1 MNPEPREHDLLDVAI
16 RDSIT
21 GRIVA
26 SAAGFWSRAWR
37 WSALG
42 VFVASWGE
50 LWQRLSGAQRIR
62 AVAIAGAVAMI
73 VDRGMALAVPAEPLS
88 AVLPSLVLVAC
99 TAAAVFA
106 EPLARSVGQLR
117 R

>member
-1 MNPEPREHDLLDVAI
+1 MMPETRDHDLLDAAI

-21 GRIVA
+21 GRIAV
-26 SAAGFWSRAWR
+26 SAAGVWSRAWR
-37 WSALG
+37 SSALG
-42 VFVASWGE
+42 AFAASGQE
-50 LWQRLSGAQRIR
+50 LWHGLTGAQRVRVI
-62 AVAIAGAVAMI
+62 AIAGAVAMI
-73 VDRGMALAVPAEPLS
+73 VDRAMALAVPAEPLS

-106 EPLARSVGQLR
+106 EPLARAVGQLR

>member
-1 MNPEPREHDLLDVAI
+1 MNLEPEHDILDVAI

-21 GRIVA
+21 GRIAA
-26 SAAGFWSRAWR
+26 SAAGVWSRAWR
-37 WSALG
+37 SSALG
-42 VFVASWGE
+42 RFVTARQE

-62 AVAIAGAVAMI
+62 AIAITGAVAMI
-73 VDRGMALAVPAEPLS
+73 VDRAMALAVPAEPLS

-99 TAAAVFA
+99 IAAAVFA
-106 EPLARSVGQLR
+106 EPLARAVGQLR

>member
-1 MNPEPREHDLLDVAI
+1 MNLEPEHDLLDVAI

-21 GRIVA
+21 GRIAA
-26 SAAGFWSRAWR
+26 SAAGVWSRAWR
-37 WSALG
+37 SSTLG
-42 VFVASWGE
+42 RLVTSRQG
-50 LWQRLSGAQRIR
+50 LSGAQRIR
-62 AVAIAGAVAMI
+62 AIAITGAVAMI
-73 VDRGMALAVPAEPLS
+73 VDRAMALAVPAEPLS

-106 EPLARSVGQLR
+106 EPLARAVGQLR

>member
-1 MNPEPREHDLLDVAI
+1 MMPETRDHDLLDVAI

-21 GRIVA
+21 GRIAV
-26 SAAGFWSRAWR
+26 SAAGVWSRAWR
-37 WSALG
+37 SSALG
-42 VFVASWGE
+42 AFVASGEE
-50 LWQRLSGAQRIR
+50 LWQGLSGAQRIR
-62 AVAIAGAVAMI
+62 AIAIAGAVAMI
-73 VDRGMALAVPAEPLS
+73 VDRAMALAVPAEPLS

-106 EPLARSVGQLR
+106 EPLARAVGQLR

>member
-1 MNPEPREHDLLDVAI
+1 MNLEPEHDLLDVAI

-21 GRIVA
+21 GRLAA
-26 SAAGFWSRAWR
+26 SAAGVWSRAWR
-37 WSALG
+37 SSTLG
-42 VFVASWGE
+42 RLVTSRQE
-50 LWQRLSGAQRIR
+50 LWLGLSGAQRIR
-62 AVAIAGAVAMI
+62 AIAITGAVAMI
-73 VDRGMALAVPAEPLS
+73 VDRAMALAVPAEPLS

-106 EPLARSVGQLR
+106 EPLARAFGQLR